1 MLHSDHLAQ
10 FLEHLKYERRAS
22 AHTLRNYEGDLRHF
36 LRYLATQEEPMIT
49 RDAIRAWL
57 SALHQSYSRNSVT
70 RKLAAVKTFCQYLTR
85 NNLIDSD
92 PAALIASPRRERR
105 LPKYLSRSNVT
116 MLLEAPDISTDQGK
130 RDRAILELLYATGIR
145 VSELVNL
152 NLSDLDLAT
161 RLLNVK
167 KNHITDRTIPFG
179 EPAREALESYVDIRG
194 HFLPAHADHK
204 TLFISYL
211 GVPLTSRAIHR
222 IVATYTK
229 NIGSANPRSLRHSFA
244 WHLVDRGMDHRT
256 LQTLLGHKQI
266 ISTTSTY
273 GSSLEAL
280 RGVYD
285 LATS

>member
-10 FLEHLKYERRAS
+10 FLENLKYERRAS

-36 LRYLATQEEPMIT
+36 LRYLATQQEPTTT
-49 RDAIRAWL
+49 RESIRAWL
-57 SALHQSYSRNSVT
+57 SALHDSYSRNSVT

-85 NNLIDSD
+85 NNLIDSN

-145 VSELVNL
+145 VSELVSL
-152 NLSDLDLAT
+152 KLSDLDLAT

-167 KNHITDRTIPFG
+167 KNHFTDRTIPFG
-179 EPAREALESYVDIRG
+179 EPAREALESYLNIRG
-194 HFLPAHADHK
+194 HFLPTHAD
-204 TLFISYL
+204 LFISYL

-229 NIGSANPRSLRHSFA
+229 NIGPANPRILRHSFA
-244 WHLVDRGMDHRT
+244 WHLVDRGIDHRT

-280 RGVYD
+280 RDVYD